1 MNRWA
6 VRMLGVVMLLVFAL
20 IFVQMYN
27 QLQQLQ
33 RVQQKPPATQ
43 TR

>member
-1 MNRWA
+1 MNRLA
-6 VRMLGVVMLLVFAL
+6 VRMLGVVMLLVFVL

-27 QLQQLQ
+27 HLQQLQ

>member
-6 VRMLGVVMLLVFAL
+6 VRILGLVMLLVFAL

-27 QLQQLQ
+27 QLQ
-33 RVQQKPPATQ
+33 RMQQNPPATQ

>member
-6 VRMLGVVMLLVFAL
+6 VRILGVVMLLVFAL

-27 QLQQLQ
+27 QLQ
-33 RVQQKPPATQ
+33 RMQQKAPATQ